1 MSETKVIYSG
11 STDEACPELFNIQ
24 AKPPAPK
31 DSKKGQLPDELIR
44 QFFEE
49 GYLVV
54 DDFFT
59 REELDACRED
69 LKLMVEELAQKLHNA
84 GKTKKLYRDYGLF
97 ERLTMIEKEFP
108 GSNILLHKMKTMPKS
123 FCDLWSNERIL
134 NVMEQILGPDIKGHP
149 VWNIRTKTPQNEATT
164 VPWHQ
169 DVGYLN
175 NESYKVLQPTA
186 WIPLL
191 DTNED
196 NGCLQVAKRGHKT
209 GKIADHQ
216 CCHGGTW
223 YVMLEEE
230 EMKRKLDIDLENDLK
245 ICPIPYGG
253 MLLFN
258 NLVPHRS
265 LPNMSNKIRWSL
277 DLRWQRPSEP
287 VGFYGLKDGILMRTS
302 KDPNYKIDWESFNK
316 IDRHQV
322 QKESIE
328 ENDSAIEDEFDT
340 TIQGPWMKKWEIVHV
355 NRHILEHRKKEGNPE
370 TWTKA

>member
-11 STDEACPELFNIQ
+11 STNEACPELFNIQ
-24 AKPPAPK
+24 AKPPMPK
-31 DSKKGQLPDELIR
+31 ERKKGQLPDELIR

-54 DDFFT
+54 DEFFT
-59 REELDACRED
+59 RDELDACRED

-84 GKTKKLYRDYGLF
+84 GKIKKLYRDYGLF

-169 DVGYLN
+169 D
-175 NESYKVLQPTA
+175 
-186 WIPLL
+186 
-191 DTNED
+191 
-196 NGCLQVAKRGHKT
+196 
-209 GKIADHQ
+209 
-216 CCHGGTW
+216 
-223 YVMLEEE
+223 
-230 EMKRKLDIDLENDLK
+230 IDLENDLK

-302 KDPNYKIDWESFNK
+302 KDPNYKIDWEAFNK

-328 ENDSAIEDEFDT
+328 ENESAIEDEFDT

-370 TWTKA
+370 SWTKA

>member
-1 MSETKVIYSG
+1 MKRVQNCLISRQSLRH
-11 STDEACPELFNIQ
+11 APEER
-24 AKPPAPK
+24 
-31 DSKKGQLPDELIR
+31 KKGQLPDELIR
-44 QFFEE
+44 QQLFTSFFEE

-84 GKTKKLYRDYGLF
+84 GKIKVSTIVHILRTVSLMYILNHYNRKTKDMKLYRDYGLF

-209 GKIADHQ
+209 GKVADHQ

-230 EMKRKLDIDLENDLK
+230 EMKRKLGISETLK
-245 ICPIPYGG
+245 QGQGKDHVEFVIEY
-253 MLLFN
+253 
-258 NLVPHRS
+258 VT
-265 LPNMSNKIRWSL
+265 
-277 DLRWQRPSEP
+277 
-287 VGFYGLKDGILMRTS
+287 LK
-302 KDPNYKIDWESFNK
+302 N
-316 IDRHQV
+316 
-322 QKESIE
+322 
-328 ENDSAIEDEFDT
+328 
-340 TIQGPWMKKWEIVHV
+340 
-355 NRHILEHRKKEGNPE
+355 RKKRVEN
-370 TWTKA
+370 